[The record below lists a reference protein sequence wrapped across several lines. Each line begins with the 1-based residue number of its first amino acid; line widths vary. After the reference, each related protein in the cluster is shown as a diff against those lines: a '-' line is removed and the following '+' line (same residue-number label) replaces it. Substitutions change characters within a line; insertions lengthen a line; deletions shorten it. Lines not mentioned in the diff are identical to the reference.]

1 MSASK
6 KLIIPILLTAMI
18 LPTSPVMAALTLQ
31 QAVNSI
37 QATDPALPT
46 GVANPKGSIGS
57 LLAELFW
64 GTGDGVKNGKIKP
77 QYIDYSGI
85 SAWTQSGSDA
95 YYSGTGSVGIG
106 TMNPVDTANF

>member
-1 MSASK
+1 MNTLK
-6 KLIIPILLTAMI
+6 KIVISVLLAMMI
-18 LPTSPVMAALTLQ
+18 LPISSVMAAFTLQ

-64 GTGDGVKNGKIKP
+64 GTGDGTKNGKIKP

-85 SAWTQSGSDA
+85 SAWSQS
-95 YYSGTGSVGIG
+95 
-106 TMNPVDTANF
+106 